1 MGIRDWLIEKLEKDV
16 ERTAGH
22 IDLESL
28 SEEERNNNFTQF
40 GEGNANLTKF
50 LKTAYEHGAPSLFCC
65 SGHGDRSA
73 YVVLKVTDENIEML
87 RKMGKVLSK
96 EGVVTNFEDHYIHGK
111 NVAYRSMKSFSTDWL
126 GHASQILE
134 SPELFDD
141 SNPTMYYHET
151 MQNSYKPFGFD
162 LKKKLLNFLRKTSKP
177 LPTGSGVGEKIVVKP
192 SWELNDEDK
201 AQITPID
208 LTNNIQ
214 NNTQN
219 KDISDKDIEE
229 IK

>member
-1 MGIRDWLIEKLEKDV
+1 MGIRDWLIKKLENDV

-40 GEGNANLTKF
+40 GEGDANLTKF

-65 SGHGDRSA
+65 SGHGNRSA
-73 YVVLKVTDENIEML
+73 YVILKVTDENVEML

-96 EGVVTNFEDHYIHGK
+96 EDVVTNFEDHYMNGK
-111 NVAYRSMKSFSTDWL
+111 NVSYRSMKSFSTDWL
-126 GHASQILE
+126 AHASQILE
-134 SPELFDD
+134 APELFDD
-141 SNPTMYYHET
+141 TNPTIYYHEQ
-151 MQNSYKPFGFD
+151 MNSSYKPFGFD

-177 LPTGSGVGEKIVVKP
+177 LPTGTVVGEETDVKP
-192 SWELNDEDK
+192 SWELNDEEK
-201 AQITPID
+201 KQITQIN
-208 LTNNIQ
+208 LTNNIP
-214 NNTQN
+214 N
-219 KDISDKDIEE
+219 KNVSDKDIEE